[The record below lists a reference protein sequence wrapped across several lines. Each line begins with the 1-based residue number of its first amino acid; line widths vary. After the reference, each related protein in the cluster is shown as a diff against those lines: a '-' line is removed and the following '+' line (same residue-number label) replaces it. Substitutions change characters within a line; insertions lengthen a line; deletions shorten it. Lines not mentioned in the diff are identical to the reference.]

1 MWPTHWPA
9 RCRKGAFAVD
19 ENTRKVVE
27 RWLMKARN
35 DLRTAESVLR
45 VSPPIADTACF
56 HAQQCVEKMLKAV
69 LTAKGRHVERTHSL
83 PRLLELASYEDAE
96 LNSLRA
102 TSVELTDYAL
112 TGRYPDD
119 WRDISIAEA
128 KAAVH
133 RASQAMELLMG
144 KISALSGSA
153 LGGKTWMAQ

>member
-1 MWPTHWPA
+1 MCPIRWPE

-27 RWLMKARN
+27 RWLMKAGN

-69 LTAKGRHVERTHSL
+69 LTAKGKHVERTHSL
-83 PRLLELASYEDAE
+83 PKLLELAGREDTE
-96 LNSLRA
+96 LNSLME

-119 WRDISIAEA
+119 WRDISIEEA

-133 RASQAMELLMG
+133 MASQAMELMMEKL
-144 KISALSGSA
+144 KA
-153 LGGKTWMAQ
+153 WMAE